1 MPEYRYDQLFSLIQ
15 PNIRLVLIL
24 AINKNTSKKDENE
37 ELVF

>member
-1 MPEYRYDQLFSLIQ
+1 MPEYRYDQLLRLIQ

-37 ELVF
+37 